1 MQLKPVHKLSLL
13 ALAASLLAALLVWA
27 GFAWGAS
34 AARAEERLL
43 SVKQSRAAQQRMAA
57 AGDESDNEPA
67 TGEGAPRLSKARY
80 IAWLEERLDALDE
93 QAQHAA
99 AEKASQAAAR
109 PSYVEFARLVLT
121 AAQPA
126 ATAEGPQRLV
136 ASKVAAQVLNEFW
149 QEAHGETLGLPDDL
163 FARPALPLAAAS
175 TAPASTRPTQTP
187 AKAEPPRETVLRG
200 STQVSAIRAA
210 IAEFNAR

>member
-13 ALAASLLAALLVWA
+13 ALVGSLLAALLVWA
-27 GFAWGAS
+27 GFAWGHS
-34 AARAEERLL
+34 AGRADERMLTA
-43 SVKQSRAAQQRMAA
+43 KQARAAQQRMAA
-57 AGDESDNEPA
+57 AGDEADDEPA
-67 TGEGAPRLSKARY
+67 AGEEPTRLTKARY
-80 IAWLEERLDALDE
+80 IAWLEQRVDALDE

-99 AEKASQAAAR
+99 AEKTSQAAAA

-126 ATAEGPQRLV
+126 AASEGPQRLV

-163 FARPALPLAAAS
+163 FARTAQPLAVASRPS
-175 TAPASTRPTQTP
+175 TATRPPQAP
-187 AKAEPPRETVLRG
+187 AKVAPPRETVLG
-200 STQVSAIRAA
+200 TSSQASAIRSA